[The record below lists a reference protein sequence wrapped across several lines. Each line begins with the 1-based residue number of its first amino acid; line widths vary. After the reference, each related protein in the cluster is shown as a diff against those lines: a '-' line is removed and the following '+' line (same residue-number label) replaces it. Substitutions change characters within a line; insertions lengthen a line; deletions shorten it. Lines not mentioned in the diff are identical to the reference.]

1 MAELIGNTQGYNDCE
16 HLNELR
22 RMHRVLSST
31 TQVKRGRGKKAV
43 YVDVFKHNTNSDMVA
58 RDNLIYSIKI
68 FEERCLNL
76 ESTKR
81 I

>member
-1 MAELIGNTQGYNDCE
+1 MAELIGNTKEYNDCE
-16 HLNELR
+16 YLIELR
-22 RMHRVLSST
+22 RMHRVMSAT
-31 TQVKRGRGKKAV
+31 TQVKSGRGKKAI
-43 YVDVFKHNTNSDMVA
+43 YIDVLRHNTDSGKIA

-76 ESTKR
+76 ESTKK

>member
-43 YVDVFKHNTNSDMVA
+43 YVDVLKHNTNSDRVA
-58 RDNLIYSIKI
+58 RDNLIYSKK
-68 FEERCLNL
+68 FL
-76 ESTKR
+76 KR
-81 I
+81 DV